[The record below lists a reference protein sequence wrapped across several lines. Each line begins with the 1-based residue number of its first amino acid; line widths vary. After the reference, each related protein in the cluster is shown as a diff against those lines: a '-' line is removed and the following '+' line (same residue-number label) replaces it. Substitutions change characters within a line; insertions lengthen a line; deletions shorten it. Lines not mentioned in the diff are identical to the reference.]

1 MKKGETLVKKK
12 WQTRVK
18 KVTNLSE
25 KVYKMKKKWKNWQ
38 TSVKKWQNVKKKSHR
53 LVKKSKKK

>member
-38 TSVKKWQNVKKKSHR
+38 TSVKKWQNVKKKSQPSE
-53 LVKKSKKK
+53 KK